1 MIHNYSQTVDGI
13 EFKGQYTIENDD
25 EGYIPIFTVD
35 SIRVNTLDVD
45 LLLVIDPR
53 VVHEIEAALLADRQ
67 WNA

>member
-35 SIRVNTLDVD
+35 SIFINSSMPD

-53 VVHEIEAALLADRQ
+53 VVHEIEAALLADHQ